1 MDELKYAQLIAANR
15 QLQNKF
21 SGEPLK
27 ILLISNAAV
36 GLAKEFIEYE
46 LSINGIFAR
55 VDLGDYDN
63 LVQQTFEIKHD
74 VLLVFFET
82 WNLTPALYTEIS
94 LNPDSQALEDY
105 IRQQITTIA
114 QNAQNIPLV
123 VFNTFMGHFDQGFP
137 FQFSPLKGLAFNLNQ
152 FLFSFN
158 QPNLIIFDTSELLY
172 QLSGQQA
179 LSRKTFYQFNTPY
192 SHKFFRL
199 YSHYFKFLI
208 LNLKGKTK
216 KGLVLDCDN
225 TLWNGIVGEEGINGL
240 KMAFDQ
246 PQGRPFFEVQR
257 MILSLARSGVIIAL
271 CSKNNPDDIQQV
283 LDEHPDLQVRDKDI
297 VLKKINWKPKPENL
311 REIASELNLG
321 LDSLVFWDDS
331 DFEISMMKDNLP
343 EVLSLQVPQNIH
355 DYSDFFRSQMGW
367 FFKSN
372 TTAEDGEKTR
382 LYKQEAVRRQESN
395 KYRDLSHFLSDL
407 NLEIIIENNPAEHL
421 DRLAQLTQKTNQFN
435 LSTQRYARSDL
446 ESFLS
451 RRDTELIAFRVKDR
465 FGDYGITGLCM
476 LAYPSKGKAVV
487 DTWLM
492 SCRILGRQIED
503 AFLGFLINHL
513 NKKQISHLSMPFVSS
528 LKNSQVAEFLTNK
541 GFEKSLISTGQID
554 YFCNPEVFSI
564 PKTNFIIIT

>member
-225 TLWNGIVGEEGINGL
+225 TLWNGIVGEEGIHGL

-343 EVLSLQVPQNIH
+343 EVLSLQVPHNIH
-355 DYSDFFRSQMGW
+355 DYPDFFRSQMGW

>member
-225 TLWNGIVGEEGINGL
+225 TLWNGIVGEEGIHGL

-446 ESFLS
+446 ESFLR

-476 LAYPSKGKAVV
+476 LAYPSKGKAVA

>member
-225 TLWNGIVGEEGINGL
+225 TLWNGIVGEEGIHGL